1 MAINEGLWKMKSP
14 FRKIAFG
21 ILLASVASAF
31 VACGDSNSG
40 TSADDVGI
48 ESSSSALEESSSSV
62 VAALSSSSSVEEQ
75 FAFNPEIEYGTL
87 IDERDGQHYRTVVIG
102 EQTWMA
108 ENLNYADSV
117 KTPSLKDRIWCR
129 HNDEKQCDVLGHY
142 YTWAAAIDSVAL
154 ANNPENPQTCG
165 YMELCDLLRKQSS
178 FDASD
183 KKVQGIC
190 PSGWHLPSEADWET
204 LIATVGGSNYITIS
218 GNRSVSR
225 ALRSRSGW
233 EYGNGIDS
241 YGFSALPAGGRGSV
255 FSGEG
260 VQANFW
266 SASDVDGLIVREYK
280 TVYGL
285 HLDNAQFELG
295 DSFDKS
301 YGYSIRCLKD

>member
-1 MAINEGLWKMKSP
+1 MKSS
-14 FRKIAFG
+14 FRKIASG

-129 HNDEKQCDVLGHY
+129 YNDEKQCD
-142 YTWAAAIDSVAL
+142 
-154 ANNPENPQTCG
+154 
-165 YMELCDLLRKQSS
+165 LLRKKSS

-190 PSGWHLPSEADWET
+190 PSGWHLPSETDWET

-225 ALRSRSGW
+225 AFRSRSGW

-266 SASDVDGLIVREYK
+266 FASDVDGLIVREYK